1 MTTHFHNYPDY
12 QLADELGEL
21 AQQIKELQAREKALK
36 AEIKARKIK
45 SAIGRHFVVTVAESI
60 RQSLDTKA
68 VKAVMG
74 QDWFDDHSRLTEVS
88 TIKVAAA

>member
-1 MTTHFHNYPDY
+1 MSNLHNYADH

-21 AQQIKELQAREKALK
+21 SQRIKDLQAREKALK

-45 SAIGRHFVVTVAESI
+45 SAIGQHFVVTVAESI

-68 VKAVMG
+68 VKEAMG
-74 QDWFDDHSRLTEVS
+74 QDWFDNHSRLSEVS